1 MSRTTP
7 FKVALIARERD
18 NTPSWVVDRLAAIPG
33 LEVIYGHCDTED
45 KLLANAGDADMIW
58 TMART
63 PVLTPDV
70 LPKLTRCKAILRSGS
85 GMDGYPVE
93 EASQLGIHMCNCPE
107 SISEA
112 VAEHAVAL
120 LFALIRQ
127 IPFKDNAMRGL
138 AGSVK
143 GGGFRWHISG
153 RTLGLVGFGR
163 IGRRVTEMMAGF
175 RMNVLVFDPY
185 TNQDNI
191 RQAGAKPT
199 DLDELLAQS
208 DYVSLHC
215 PLTETTRHL
224 INAEKLALMKPDAL
238 LINTSRGGVVD
249 EAALVAALREGRLGG
264 AGLDVTDP
272 EPPVPGS
279 PLFSLDNVIL
289 TPHCAAA
296 SADFERNFWECSIQV
311 VLECMQGDYL
321 SHCMNRQQLVNP
333 RA

>member
-1 MSRTTP
+1 MSAAP
-7 FKVALIARERD
+7 SFKVALIARGRE
-18 NTPSWVVDRLAAIPG
+18 NTPAWVVERLAAIPG
-33 LEVIYGHCDTED
+33 LDVVYGYCDTEA
-45 KLLANAGDADMIW
+45 KLLAQAGDADMIW
-58 TMART
+58 TMGRT
-63 PVLTPDV
+63 PALTPEV
-70 LPKLTRCKAILRSGS
+70 LPRLTRCKAILRSGS
-85 GMDGYPVE
+85 GMDGYPVA
-93 EASQLGIHMCNCPE
+93 EASRLGIHMCNCPE

-127 IPFKDNAMRGL
+127 IPFKDGAMRGL
-138 AGSVK
+138 DRGARGAG
-143 GGGFRWHISG
+143 FHWHISG

-175 RMNVLVFDPY
+175 RMRVLAYDPY
-185 TNQDNI
+185 ANQDAI
-191 RQAGAKPT
+191 TGAGAEPAA
-199 DLDELLAQS
+199 LDDLLAQS

-224 INAEKLALMKPDAL
+224 LNAEKLALMKPEAL
-238 LINTSRGGVVD
+238 LVNTSRGGVVD
-249 EAALVAALREGRLGG
+249 EAALVAALRDGRLGG

-311 VLECMQGDYL
+311 VLECLAGDYL
-321 SHCMNRQQLVNP
+321 SHCMNRQQLIQP
-333 RA
+333 RK

>member
-85 GMDGYPVE
+85 GMDGYPVGSPSS
-93 EASQLGIHMCNCPE
+93 ASTCATARIDF
-107 SISEA
+107 EA

-127 IPFKDNAMRGL
+127 IPSRTTPCAA

-143 GGGFRWHISG
+143 GGGFRWHISAG
-153 RTLGLVGFGR
+153 RRLVDFGR
-163 IGRRVTEMMAGF
+163 IGRRVT
-175 RMNVLVFDPY
+175 R
-185 TNQDNI
+185 
-191 RQAGAKPT
+191 
-199 DLDELLAQS
+199 
-208 DYVSLHC
+208 
-215 PLTETTRHL
+215 
-224 INAEKLALMKPDAL
+224 
-238 LINTSRGGVVD
+238 
-249 EAALVAALREGRLGG
+249 
-264 AGLDVTDP
+264 
-272 EPPVPGS
+272 
-279 PLFSLDNVIL
+279 
-289 TPHCAAA
+289 
-296 SADFERNFWECSIQV
+296 
-311 VLECMQGDYL
+311 
-321 SHCMNRQQLVNP
+321 
-333 RA
+333 